1 MTITRGPAFVTPIME
16 RRSDSAAARIVE
28 RDGRPIVELRIEGG
42 KHHGAVGE
50 AGAETMERAIRLAT
64 EIGVP
69 FVAWLDTAGAD
80 VGEGI
85 SSLHGWG
92 RCAHALVQASGVVPT
107 VIIVTGACVSGPALC
122 LGLVD
127 HVIMTADA
135 FAYVSGPEAVAEV
148 TGVTLD
154 RLALGG
160 AAMHGRMSGVASL
173 VVEDEDEAEHALA
186 ALLEYLPSNHLED
199 APGWPSADRADRD
212 CTEASRVVPA
222 APNAAYDVR
231 TVVRDIVD
239 ADSLLE
245 LRPGHASSIVIGLAH
260 LDSRVVGVVANQP
273 FARAGALDI
282 DASRKAARF
291 VQWCD
296 AFNLPIVTFVDTPGF
311 EPGKDLEWRGMIRH
325 GAQLAHAYVGSHG
338 PPPVRRV
345 AQGVRRRLHRHGL
358 QAPRKRLLRGV
369 ARRADRRDGCAGG
382 GADLAQ
388 SEARRDRRS
397 DQPRGGAGP
406 SHRRVRSTVQQPVR
420 GRGTRLR
427 GCGHR
432 SARHPSRPG
441 DGAQVLRE
449 QARGRPVTP
458 ALEHAALA
466 LPVTGRSRRRGL
478 RCRSRTRRRRGR

>member
-1 MTITRGPAFVTPIME
+1 MTATRGPGFMTPIMDH
-16 RRSDSAAARIVE
+16 RSDSATARIVE
-28 RDGRPIVELRIEGG
+28 RDGRSIVELRIEGG

-50 AGAETMERAIRLAT
+50 AGAETMQRAIRLAT

-160 AAMHGRMSGVASL
+160 AGMHGRMSGVASL

-186 ALLEYLPSNHLED
+186 ALLEYLPANHLED
-199 APGWPSADRADRD
+199 ARGWPSTDRADRD
-212 CTEASRVVPA
+212 CTEAARVVPA

-231 TVVRDIVD
+231 TVISDVVD
-239 ADSLLE
+239 ADSFLE
-245 LRPGHASSIVIGLAH
+245 LRPGHALSVVIGLAH
-260 LDSRVVGVVANQP
+260 LDGRVVGIVANQP

-325 GAQLAHAYVGSHG
+325 GAQLAHAYAAATVPRLCVVLRKAYGGAYIVMDSKRLGNDYCVAWPDAQIAVMGAPGAVQILHSRRLAAIEEPIERAAEQDHLTAEYEDRFSNPYAAAERG
-338 PPPVRRV
+338 YVDAVIDPLDTRRV
-345 AQGVRRRLHRHGL
+345 LTTALRFFAQ
-358 QAPRKRLLRGV
+358 KRE
-369 ARRADRRDGCAGG
+369 
-382 GADLAQ
+382 
-388 SEARRDRRS
+388 S
-397 DQPRGGAGP
+397 GP
-406 SHRRVRSTVQQPVR
+406 SRRHSN
-420 GRGTRLR
+420 
-427 GCGHR
+427 
-432 SARHPSRPG
+432 
-441 DGAQVLRE
+441 
-449 QARGRPVTP
+449 TP
-458 ALEHAALA
+458 L
-466 LPVTGRSRRRGL
+466 
-478 RCRSRTRRRRGR
+478 